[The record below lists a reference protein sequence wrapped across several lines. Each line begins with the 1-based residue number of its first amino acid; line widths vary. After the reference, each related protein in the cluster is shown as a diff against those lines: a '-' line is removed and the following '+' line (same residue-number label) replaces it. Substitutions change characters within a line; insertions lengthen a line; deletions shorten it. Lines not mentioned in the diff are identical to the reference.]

1 MNKQRREKIRKI
13 KEELEISAEKLRI
26 LLDEEQNYYDNMP
39 ENLQSS
45 LRASYFEDAIDIL
58 EECIEY
64 LENVIDRLIE
74 I

>member
-1 MNKQRREKIRKI
+1 MNKQRREKLRNVRK
-13 KEELEISAEKLRI
+13 ELKISNEKLRI

-45 LRASYFEDAIDIL
+45 LRASYSEDAIDIL
-58 EECIEY
+58 EECIEE
-64 LENVIDRLIE
+64 LENIIDKLME